1 LRKAPIIELLRK
13 SSMSWIVGYAYCDR
27 TPAGA
32 LRAISRLMV
41 EGEHLSIRAMA
52 RMLKPWS

>member
-1 LRKAPIIELLRK
+1 
-13 SSMSWIVGYAYCDR
+13 MSWIVGYAYCDR